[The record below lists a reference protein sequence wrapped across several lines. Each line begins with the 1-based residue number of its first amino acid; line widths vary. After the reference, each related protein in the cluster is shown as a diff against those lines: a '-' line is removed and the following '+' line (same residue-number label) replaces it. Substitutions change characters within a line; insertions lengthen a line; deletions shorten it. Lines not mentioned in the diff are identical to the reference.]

1 MSVAKSG
8 RQRGV
13 AKQLHAALLAH
24 AQEQQLK
31 GVFLSTSNL
40 QVVRAS
46 ALAWL
51 GGHAGWCVVR
61 GIARAAAAAG
71 AEGRDGEGG
80 ERGGKERAGRGGA
93 RMGFQ
98 CASARPCAA
107 ALRRTCGRA
116 HGPTCS
122 CARNHCPTLQAEA
135 VALYKKLEY
144 EQVGAVSSPTPIVG
158 RMLTFLTF
166 EKKLNL

>member
-61 GIARAAAAAG
+61 GIARAAAAAAAAG

-80 ERGGKERAGRGGA
+80 ERGGAAGRTH
-93 RMGFQ
+93 RMQ
-98 CASARPCAA
+98 LCWWMKMCASYARH
-107 ALRRTCGRA
+107 L
-116 HGPTCS
+116 
-122 CARNHCPTLQAEA
+122 
-135 VALYKKLEY
+135 
-144 EQVGAVSSPTPIVG
+144 
-158 RMLTFLTF
+158 
-166 EKKLNL
+166 